1 MNQHEIK
8 KAFAIRAMKRVRIL
22 KDKIKALESIGIDIP
37 DLEYCVDMLIDVP
50 AVLFAQSEWDFDN
63 ILEFTMSHIYT
74 EHQQTD
80 ESFIQNV
87 IDYL

>member
-1 MNQHEIK
+1 MDQHEIK

-22 KDKIKALESIGIDIP
+22 KDKIKALENIGIDIP
-37 DLEYCVDMLIDVP
+37 ELEYCVDMLLDVP
-50 AVLFAQSEWDFDN
+50 AVLFAQSEGDFDN
-63 ILEFTMSHIYT
+63 IVEFTRNHIYT